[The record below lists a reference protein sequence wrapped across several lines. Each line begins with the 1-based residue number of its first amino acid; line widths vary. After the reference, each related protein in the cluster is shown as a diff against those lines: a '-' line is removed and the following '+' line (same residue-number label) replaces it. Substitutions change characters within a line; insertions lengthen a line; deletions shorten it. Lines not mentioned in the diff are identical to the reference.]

1 MLSVMWICKQINV
14 AKKRWSAP
22 RVMIRE
28 GVGHCVAGSP
38 FGPKIVGLNDT
49 SIISR
54 IVAQDANFV
63 SFREK
68 VPGPA
73 H

>member
-1 MLSVMWICKQINV
+1 MI
-14 AKKRWSAP
+14 
-22 RVMIRE
+22 IRE

-38 FGPKIVGLNDT
+38 FGPKIIGLLDT

-54 IVAQDANFV
+54 IPAQDANCV